1 MSKITYTYYCR
12 LRPPAPGAIP
22 RGTTSINFNE
32 IVINNREY
40 WGAVTYNRELTK
52 DEIYNYDLDYIQ

>member
-1 MSKITYTYYCR
+1 MNKEAYTYYCR

-32 IVINNREY
+32 IVVNDRKY
-40 WGAVTYNRELTK
+40 WGSVTYDRELTES
-52 DEIYNYDLDYIQ
+52 EIYDYDLDYIQ